1 MPVGV
6 ACSGGHEAIDPGEVL
21 EVANNDAFW
30 SLFDMQNNK
39 NMATENARPL
49 TMENFTQPG

>member
-21 EVANNDAFW
+21 EVANNEAFW
-30 SLFDMQNNK
+30 SAFEKQNCSNSV
-39 NMATENARPL
+39 ATNAQAPA
-49 TMENFTQPG
+49 M